1 MPLDVDLDKGP
12 HRRVRSIG
20 GTKAKQNE
28 FPWVAAYYVHQIRP
42 GFFSRK
48 VSSRACSAVQISKR
62 HVLTAAHCVVKLIRS
77 CKEKGKKYSVLNP
90 DPHVNF
96 YEIFIGSGCTNPERC
111 KHNRTDYSVTEVK
124 VFEEYDPCEKK
135 NDVALLDIVPDISP
149 KHGSP
154 ICMTESD
161 GILQKHLTAIG
172 FGYDPIADYWMHG
185 ILSDLRSVNLTR
197 VPARKPK
204 RIAMFGHRKG
214 VCKGD
219 SGGPLTQLN
228 SGNYTLQGITIEERA
243 FLPTYVTIQIGFVR
257 TQQHLKCKCPSN
269 IVKAR

>member
-1 MPLDVDLDKGP
+1 MQPRIHVQRDIVEVAECVPGLYNDLKGP

-28 FPWVAAYYVHQIRP
+28 FPWVAAYYVHQTERVALYK
-42 GFFSRK
+42 F
-48 VSSRACSAVQISKR
+48 SKR

-77 CKEKGKKYSVLNP
+77 CKEKGKKYSVLIP
-90 DPHVNF
+90 DPYENF

-124 VFEEYDPCEKK
+124 VFEDYDPCEKK

-197 VPARKPK
+197 VQARKPK

-228 SGNYTLQGITIEERA
+228 SGNYTLQGITVGAYPQCDI
-243 FLPTYVTIQIGFVR
+243 LIG
-257 TQQHLKCKCPSN
+257 
-269 IVKAR
+269 